1 MLIIIHFCRDNL
13 GHFTTKG
20 VSGLLFLNPYSPVI
34 MSRVGLLSI
43 ANLKQTCVSSN
54 TGRFVSG
61 IQTGLNLPFLTP
73 FIIRMKATCDKS
85 PNMIRSFPVNFFN
98 QYDLNNV
105 FGVVVGLKIFKDK
118 TSKVLALEF
127 NSRTGSI
134 DRIVTLGSAYSIL
147 ELVKTQQE
155 YKILSLDQNVPDY
168 FLCTAAKLLTEDS
181 MGVMNGLRDPVQ
193 VAVVKIDCMD
203 VKIIEMQKI
212 IDKLQSTSRSSNI
225 DSSKLQLVIN
235 PILESIRSVETS
247 IELLKGRINIL
258 ESTLS
263 AVLPK
268 GNFFLNLYNY
278 N

>member
-1 MLIIIHFCRDNL
+1 
-13 GHFTTKG
+13 
-20 VSGLLFLNPYSPVI
+20 

-43 ANLKQTCVSSN
+43 ANLKQTVVSSN

-73 FIIRMKATCDKS
+73 FIVRMNATCDKS

-98 QYDLNNV
+98 QYDLDNV
-105 FGVVVGLKIFKDK
+105 FGVVVGLKVLKDK

-155 YKILSLDQNVPDY
+155 YKILSLDQNVPDSY
-168 FLCTAAKLLTEDS
+168 LCTAAKLLTEDS

-193 VAVVKIDCMD
+193 VAVVKIDCTEE
-203 VKIIEMQKI
+203 KIVEMQKV
-212 IDKLQSTSRSSNI
+212 IDKLQSTNRSTNVDSN
-225 DSSKLQLVIN
+225 KLQQVMS
-235 PILESIRSVETS
+235 PITISLQSMESS
-247 IELLKGRINIL
+247 IDLLKGRIDIL

-263 AVLPK
+263 TILPK
-268 GNFFLNLYNY
+268 GNILF
-278 N
+278 